1 MNILS
6 AVGLGLVS
14 GMIISSPIIAFSFY
28 INKRLDRMIKI
39 LEEANSKYQM

>member
-14 GMIISSPIIAFSFY
+14 GVIASSPIIAFSFY

-39 LEEANSKYQM
+39 LEETNSKYQI

>member
-14 GMIISSPIIAFSFY
+14 GVIASTPVLAFGYY
-28 INKRLDRMIKI
+28 INKRLDKMIQN
-39 LEEANSKYQM
+39 LEELNSKYQI

>member
-1 MNILS
+1 MNMLS

-14 GMIISSPIIAFSFY
+14 GFIASSPIIAFSFY

-39 LEEANSKYQM
+39 LEDHNSKYQM

>member
-14 GMIISSPIIAFSFY
+14 GVIASTPVLAFSYY
-28 INKRLDRMIKI
+28 INKRLDKMIQN
-39 LEEANSKYQM
+39 LEEMNSKFNN